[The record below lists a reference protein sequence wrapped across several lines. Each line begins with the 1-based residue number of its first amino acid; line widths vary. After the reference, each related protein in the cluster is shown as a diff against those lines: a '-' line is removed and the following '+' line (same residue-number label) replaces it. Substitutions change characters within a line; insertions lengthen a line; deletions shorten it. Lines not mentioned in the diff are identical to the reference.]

1 MPTIFDNIDEYL
13 SNDLLSSLESS
24 YRADF
29 CVGYFN
35 LRGWK
40 NISHQVD
47 QFQGGEGKLCR
58 VLIGMQKPEEELV
71 REFFSL
77 EAEPVIDQPKA
88 ISLKKKI
95 ATEFRNQLTFG
106 IPKNDDEQALRVLSE
121 QLKIGKVKVKLFLK
135 HSLHAKL
142 YLCFRNDKKTKTI
155 GYVGSSNLT
164 LSGLKKQG
172 ELNVDVV
179 DVDATKKLENW
190 FEDRWED
197 RLSIDITD
205 ELAQIIDESWAGEN
219 LTPPYLIYLK
229 IAYHLSKDAQIG
241 ENSFQIPKEFSHL
254 LPFQKEAVTLAAQHL
269 HNRNGVMIGDVVG
282 LGKTMTA
289 SALAKVF
296 EETFILET
304 LIICP
309 KNLVPMWEDY
319 IHNYRL
325 RARVKSISKIDAK
338 WLENERRYR
347 LMIIDE
353 SHNLRNREGKK
364 YALIKDYIDRNDPK
378 VILLT
383 ATPYNKNYKDVSNQL
398 RLFIPEDL
406 ELGICPERYIEDIGG
421 HHEYIAEHQTSP
433 YSIAA
438 FEHSE
443 YIDDW
448 RDLLKLYLVRRT
460 RSFIKDNYAQEDE
473 SNGRMYLS
481 YQDGSRFYFPERLV
495 KRVDYDFDPEDFG
508 DVYSQLF
515 SEEVVYKINKLNL
528 PRYGL
533 GNFIDETKAEDAS
546 ALETQQ
552 LNNLTRAGKR
562 LMGFCRTNLYKRLE
576 SSGYSFLL
584 SLARHAMRNHI
595 FLYAIENNLELP
607 IGSQETSEMDEFLEE
622 NDEQLAELGKINI
635 YTDPEEY
642 QVGAAA
648 LYGSM
653 KSHPKK
659 FGWISPG
666 YFKSSLKKSLK
677 KDNALIMEVLSL
689 GEYWD
694 ASNDKQID
702 ALEKLVNDTHRK
714 EKVLI
719 FTQFA
724 DTARYIEKEF
734 KRRKVDSFAC
744 VTGGTDNPSESVRRF
759 SPVSNNVEGKVSP
772 VRILITTDVLSEGQN
787 LQDSHI
793 IVNFDLPWALI
804 RLIQRAGRVDRIGQK
819 SDKIYCYS
827 FLPAE
832 GVETIIR
839 LRSRLQNRIQ
849 ENSELIGADETFF
862 DGDPVN
868 LRDLYNEKSGILDEE
883 DNNEEVDLTSL
894 AYEIWNQA
902 IKANPSLKNQVLSL
916 PNVVYATKEKPTDV
930 TNNGVIT
937 YHKSE
942 SGMDMLTWLDD
953 KGIVKSRSL
962 YKILKVLECSLDTPA
977 LEKIKDHH
985 FLVGKAM
992 SLAKQMEKTEGGHLG
1007 KRSSVRYKTYM
1018 QLKRHYEEQAGT
1030 LFENTELKKAIDE
1043 IYKYPMQENAKS
1055 LLNRRIRLGLEDE
1068 ELANLVIDM
1077 RNEGRLCN
1085 VTDGDAS
1092 QQREA
1097 QIICSMGLKSIE
1109 DGN

>member
-1 MPTIFDNIDEYL
+1 MPTIFDNIDEFL
-13 SNDLLSSLESS
+13 SDDLQASLSDS
-24 YRADF
+24 YRSDF

-40 NISHQVD
+40 NLASKIDEFH
-47 QFQGGEGKLCR
+47 GGEGKQCR
-58 VLIGMQKPEEELV
+58 VLVGMQKPDEDHV
-71 REFFSL
+71 REFLSQD
-77 EAEPVIDQPKA
+77 AEPVIDQPQA
-88 ISLKKKI
+88 VALKRKI
-95 ATEFRNQLTFG
+95 AADFRNQLTFG
-106 IPKNDDEQALRVLSE
+106 IPKNDDEAALRKLSE
-121 QLKIGKVKVKLFLK
+121 QLKNGKVRVKLFLK
-135 HSLHAKL
+135 HPLHAKL
-142 YLCFRNDKKTKTI
+142 YLCYRNDKKTKTI

-179 DVDATKKLENW
+179 DNDATGKLVDW
-190 FEDRWED
+190 FEDRWDD
-197 RLSIDITD
+197 RLSIDITE
-205 ELAQIIDESWAGEN
+205 ELAQIIDDSWAGEK
-219 LTPPYLIYLK
+219 LIPPYLIYLK
-229 IAYHLSKDAQIG
+229 IAYHLSKDAQTG
-241 ENSFQIPKEFSHL
+241 ESSFQIPKEFDHL

-319 IHNYRL
+319 VHNYRL
-325 RARVKSISKIDAK
+325 RARVKSISKINNN
-338 WLENERRYR
+338 WLETERRYR
-347 LMIIDE
+347 LVIIDE

-406 ELGICPERYIEDIGG
+406 ELGIWPERYIEHIGG
-421 HHEYIAEHQTSP
+421 QHEYIAEHQTSP

-438 FEHSE
+438 FEHSN

-460 RSFIKDNYAQEDE
+460 RSFIKNNYAKEDE
-473 SNGRMYLS
+473 TNGRRYLS
-481 YQDGSRFYFPERLV
+481 YKDGTRFYFPERKV
-495 KRVDYDFDPEDFG
+495 KKVEYDFDPEDHS
-508 DVYSQLF
+508 DIYSQLF
-515 SEEVVYKINKLNL
+515 SDEVVGKINKLSL

-533 GNFIDETKAEDAS
+533 GNFIDEYKAEEAS
-546 ALETQQ
+546 GTETQQ
-552 LNNLTRAGKR
+552 LENLTRAGKR

-595 FLYAIENNLELP
+595 FLYAIENDLDLP
-607 IGSQETSEMDEFLEE
+607 IGSQEASEMDEFLEE
-622 NDEQLAELGKINI
+622 NDERLTELGRIKIH
-635 YTDPEEY
+635 TDPEDY
-642 QVGAAA
+642 RDGASS
-648 LYGSM
+648 LYASM

-659 FGWISPG
+659 YGWISPKF
-666 YFKSSLKKSLK
+666 FKSSLKKSLQ
-677 KDNALIMEVLSL
+677 KDNTLIMEVLSL
-689 GEYWD
+689 GKNWD

-702 ALEKLVNDTHRK
+702 ALEKMVNDTHRK

-724 DTARYIEKEF
+724 DTARYIEREF
-734 KRRKVDSFAC
+734 KRRKIDSFGC
-744 VTGGTDNPSESVRRF
+744 VTGDTSDPSELVKRF
-759 SPVSNNVEGKVSP
+759 SPHSNEVEGKVNP
-772 VRILITTDVLSEGQN
+772 IRILITTDVLSEGQN
-787 LQDSHI
+787 LQDAHI

-819 SDKIYCYS
+819 APKILCYS

-868 LRDLYNEKSGILDEE
+868 LKDLYNEKSGILDEE
-883 DNNEEVDLTSL
+883 DMDEDVDLTSL
-894 AYEIWNQA
+894 AYEVWNQA
-902 IKANPSLKNQVLSL
+902 IKANPSLKNQVLNL
-916 PNVVYATKEKPTDV
+916 PNVVYSTKEKPKDV
-930 TNNGVIT
+930 THDGVIT

-942 SGMDMLTWLDD
+942 SGMDMLTWLDER
-953 KGIVKSRSL
+953 GVVKSKSL
-962 YKILKVLECSLDTPA
+962 FKILKVLECSIETPA
-977 LEKIKDHH
+977 LEKLRDHH
-985 FLVGKAM
+985 FLVSKAM
-992 SLAKQMEKTEGGHLG
+992 ALAKQLEKTDGGHLG

-1018 QLKRHYEEQAGT
+1018 RLKRHYEEQAGT

-1055 LLNRRIRLGLEDE
+1055 LLNRRMRLGIEDE
-1068 ELANLVIDM
+1068 ELAEVVRNM
-1077 RNEGRLCN
+1077 RNDGRLCN
-1085 VTDGDAS
+1085 ITDGEGAN
-1092 QQREA
+1092 QHEA
-1097 QIICSMGLKSIE
+1097 QVICSMGLKTIE
-1109 DGN
+1109 NGN

>member
-1 MPTIFDNIDEYL
+1 MPTIFDNIDEFL
-13 SNDLLSSLESS
+13 SDDLQASLSDS

-35 LRGWK
+35 LRGWR
-40 NISHQVD
+40 NLATQVD
-47 QFQGGEGKLCR
+47 EFHGGEGKQCR

-71 REFFSL
+71 REFFSQD
-77 EAEPVIDQPKA
+77 AAPVIDQPKA
-88 ISLKKKI
+88 IALKRKI
-95 ATEFRNQLTFG
+95 AADLRNQLTFG
-106 IPKNDDEQALRVLSE
+106 VPKNEDETALRKLSE
-121 QLKIGKVKVKLFLK
+121 QLKNGKVRVKLFLK

-142 YLCFRNDKKTKTI
+142 YLCYREDKKTKTV

-179 DVDATKKLENW
+179 DNDATGKLVNW

-197 RLSIDITD
+197 RLSIDITE
-205 ELAQIIDESWAGEN
+205 ELAQIIDESWAGEK
-219 LTPPYLIYLK
+219 LIPPYHIYLK
-229 IAYHLSKDAQIG
+229 IAYHLSKDAQTG
-241 ENSFQIPKEFSHL
+241 ENSFQIPKEFDHL

-325 RARVKSISKIDAK
+325 RARVKSISKIDNR

-347 LMIIDE
+347 LVIIDE

-364 YALIKDYIDRNDPK
+364 YAFIKDYIDRNDPK

-383 ATPYNKNYKDVSNQL
+383 ATPYNKNLKDVSNQL

-406 ELGICPERYIEDIGG
+406 ELGVCPERYIEHIGG

-438 FEHSE
+438 FEHSN

-460 RSFIKDNYAQEDE
+460 RSFIKNNYSEEDE
-473 SNGRMYLS
+473 TNGRRYLS
-481 YQDGSRFYFPERLV
+481 YKDGTRFYFPDR
-495 KRVDYDFDPEDFG
+495 RVRKVEYDFDPKDLG

-515 SEEVVYKINKLNL
+515 SEEVVGKINKLSL

-533 GNFIDETKAEDAS
+533 GNFIDESKAEDANS
-546 ALETQQ
+546 AESQQ
-552 LNNLTRAGKR
+552 LENLTRAGNR

-595 FLYAIENNLELP
+595 FLYAIENGLDLP
-607 IGSQETSEMDEFLEE
+607 IGSQEASEMDEFLEE
-622 NDEQLAELGKINI
+622 NDEQLAELGRINI
-635 YTDPEEY
+635 YTDPKDY
-642 QVGAAA
+642 QEGAAV
-648 LYGSM
+648 LYASM

-659 FGWISPG
+659 FGWISPKF
-666 YFKSSLKKSLK
+666 FKSSLKQGLK
-677 KDNALIMEVLSL
+677 KDNALIVEVLTL
-689 GEYWD
+689 GKNWD

-702 ALEKLVNDTHRK
+702 ALEKLVNDTHKK

-724 DTARYIEKEF
+724 DTAKYIEREF
-734 KRRKVDSFAC
+734 KRRKIDSFAC
-744 VTGGTDNPSESVRRF
+744 VTGDTEDPSESVRRF
-759 SPVSNNVEGKVSP
+759 SPHSNHVEGKVSP

-787 LQDSHI
+787 LQDAHI

-819 SDKIYCYS
+819 APEIFCYS

-832 GVETIIR
+832 GVESIIR

-868 LRDLYNEKSGILDEE
+868 LHDLYNEKSGILDEE
-883 DNNEEVDLTSL
+883 EMDEEVDLTSL
-894 AYEIWNQA
+894 AYEVWNQA
-902 IKANPSLKNQVLSL
+902 IKANPALKNQILNL
-916 PNVVYATKEKPTDV
+916 PNVVYSTKEKPADV
-930 TNNGVIT
+930 THDGVIT

-942 SGMDMLTWLDD
+942 SGMDMLTWLDQR
-953 KGIVKSRSL
+953 GVVKSRSL
-962 YKILKVLECSLDTPA
+962 YKILKVLECSIETPA
-977 LEKIKDHH
+977 LERLSDHH
-985 FLVGKAM
+985 FLVNKAM
-992 SLAKQMEKTEGGHLG
+992 SLAKQLEKTDGGHLG

-1018 QLKRHYEEQAGT
+1018 QLKRHFEEQAGT

-1055 LLNRRIRLGLEDE
+1055 LLNRRIRLGIEDE
-1068 ELANLVIDM
+1068 DLAAVVIEM

-1085 VTDGDAS
+1085 VTEGEGGHHH
-1092 QQREA
+1092 EA
-1097 QIICSMGLKSIE
+1097 QIICSMGLKTIE
-1109 DGN
+1109 NGN